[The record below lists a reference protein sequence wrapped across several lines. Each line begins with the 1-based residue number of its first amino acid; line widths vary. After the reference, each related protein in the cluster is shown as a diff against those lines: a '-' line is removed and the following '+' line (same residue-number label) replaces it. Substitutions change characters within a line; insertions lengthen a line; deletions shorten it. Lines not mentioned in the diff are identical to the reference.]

1 MDETDYLLNGK
12 KNAEILLSS
21 IAKIRQGEVLQFPT
35 LQSYKDFHTFL
46 TLQIQG
52 LTTHQAKKLTELLL
66 LNFLENLSN
75 DFYQKELPSQKP
87 YFEALYQEVK
97 IPIDKWNLID
107 IKKNIKYIDQII
119 EDMGD
124 DYPADMDSTALNFLI
139 LLDDYLKINRMRVH
153 QKILSKVIDFTVIYF
168 DWVDSELEETA
179 DIETWATHSEIRPAI
194 HKFIGF
200 LENVCHL

>member
-66 LNFLENLSN
+66 LDFLENLSN

-97 IPIDKWNLID
+97 IPIDKCNLID
-107 IKKNIKYIDQII
+107 IKKILNISTKSPKIWGMII
-119 EDMGD
+119 L
-124 DYPADMDSTALNFLI
+124 PI
-139 LLDDYLKINRMRVH
+139 W
-153 QKILSKVIDFTVIYF
+153 TVQ
-168 DWVDSELEETA
+168 
-179 DIETWATHSEIRPAI
+179 H
-194 HKFIGF
+194 
-200 LENVCHL
+200 